1 MSIFSTLQAM
11 LLEVATALGPDLRR
25 QMTFVG
31 GCTTGLLLTDAFTRE
46 QVRSTD
52 DVDLIVHVMGP
63 IGFARLQ
70 ETLGTR
76 GFRVSPQEDDED
88 FPVCAMKLGDLRVD
102 FMPDDD
108 SLGFTNLWYRD
119 AMSTSSS
126 YELDDAITINLVSP
140 VYFVATKLEAW
151 QGRGRGD
158 ALSSRDLEDILNL
171 IDGRAELQDEIASAV
186 VEVREYISRE
196 IALLLGDG
204 NFEYAVSAQAKGDAD
219 RENLLFERL
228 EALAGLGH

>member
-228 EALAGLGH
+228 EALAGVGH

>member
-108 SLGFTNLWYRD
+108 SLGFTNRWYRD